1 MQGKV
6 FAAQQMIAASTRPLA
21 YLVAGPLVDRLFE
34 PLLIPGGPLAGNVGQ
49 IIGVGPGRGI
59 GLLFIGMGVLKVV
72 VTLASLM
79 DPRIRRIE
87 DELPDATA
95 QDSEGIMAQAAAS

>member
-1 MQGKV
+1 VQGKV

-34 PLLIPGGPLAGNVGQ
+34 PLLAPGGGLARSVGQ

-59 GLLFIGMGVLKVV
+59 GLLFVVMGALKVG
-72 VTLASLM
+72 VTLASYL
-79 DPRIRRIE
+79 DPKIRRIE
-87 DELPDATA
+87 DELPDAPA
-95 QDSEGIMAQAAAS
+95 ERPIHGVQLL